1 MSFTAAKKLW
11 YLLTPDRRRSAVSLL
26 GFTLVGTVLETLGIG
41 VVLPAIGLLTTR
53 DVSGSV
59 PMLAPWIAGRSVTT
73 EQVVVGCML
82 VLVAIYVMKG
92 LYLAFLAWR
101 QATFTFDVQVNIS
114 ERLFKGYLYQPW
126 TFHLQRNSAELIR
139 NITTEVSGLNNALQ
153 AFIAVGTEGL
163 VLAGLTVLLVTVE
176 PVGASLVISA
186 LGVAAWSF
194 QRVTRARL
202 LLWGEARQHHEGL
215 RIQHVQQGLGGAKD
229 IKLLGREEDFLTQF
243 RVHNDGNARVGRRQ
257 VTLQAL
263 PRLWLEL
270 LAVIG
275 LASLVLVMLG
285 QGRPTEALLPTLGLF
300 AAAAFRLMPSVVRL
314 INSFQVIRYY
324 LPVLD
329 TLHAEL
335 ASLDVTL
342 AVKRDRLGPFRGR
355 LVLDRISFRY
365 PNVQTY
371 ALRDVTLT
379 IGFGESVA
387 FIGGSGAGKTTL
399 VDVILGLLTP
409 AGGQV
414 TVDAVD
420 IQSDL
425 CGWQHQIGYVPQS
438 IFLTDDTLRRNVA
451 FGLADGQIDE
461 VAVRRAIRAARLEE
475 FVESLPHG
483 LETRVGERGVQLS
496 GGQRQRV
503 GIARA
508 LYHDPPVLVLDEATS
523 SLDTETE
530 QGVMEAVRALH
541 GDKTLLIVAHRLS
554 TVAHCDRLFRLD
566 QGRLVAEGNLELVTG
581 IEVPS

>member
-1 MSFTAAKKLW
+1 
-11 YLLTPDRRRSAVSLL
+11 
-26 GFTLVGTVLETLGIG
+26 
-41 VVLPAIGLLTTR
+41 
-53 DVSGSV
+53 
-59 PMLAPWIAGRSVTT
+59 MLAPWIEGRSVTT

-82 VLVAIYVMKG
+82 VLVAIYVVKG

-101 QATFTFDVQVNIS
+101 QATFAFDVQVNIS
-114 ERLFKGYLYQPW
+114 ERLFERYLYQPW

-153 AFIAVGTEGL
+153 SFIAVGTEGL
-163 VLAGLTVLLVTVE
+163 VLVGLTVLLVTVE

-202 LLWGEARQHHEGL
+202 LFWGEARQHHEGL

-229 IKLLGREEDFLTQF
+229 IKLLGREENFLTQF
-243 RVHNDGNARVGRRQ
+243 RVHNDGNARVARRQ

-275 LASLVLVMLG
+275 LASLVLVMIG

-335 ASLDVTL
+335 TSLDGTL
-342 AVKRDRLGPFRGR
+342 AVRRDRLGPVHGR

-438 IFLTDDTLRRNVA
+438 IFLIDDTLRRNVA

-566 QGRLVAEGNLELVTG
+566 QGRLVAEGNFEFVTG
-581 IEVPS
+581 TEVPS

>member
-1 MSFTAAKKLW
+1 M
-11 YLLTPDRRRSAVSLL
+11 
-26 GFTLVGTVLETLGIG
+26 
-41 VVLPAIGLLTTR
+41 
-53 DVSGSV
+53 
-59 PMLAPWIAGRSVTT
+59 
-73 EQVVVGCML
+73 
-82 VLVAIYVMKG
+82 
-92 LYLAFLAWR
+92 
-101 QATFTFDVQVNIS
+101 
-114 ERLFKGYLYQPW
+114 
-126 TFHLQRNSAELIR
+126 
-139 NITTEVSGLNNALQ
+139 
-153 AFIAVGTEGL
+153 
-163 VLAGLTVLLVTVE
+163 
-176 PVGASLVISA
+176 
-186 LGVAAWSF
+186 
-194 QRVTRARL
+194 
-202 LLWGEARQHHEGL
+202 
-215 RIQHVQQGLGGAKD
+215 
-229 IKLLGREEDFLTQF
+229 
-243 RVHNDGNARVGRRQ
+243 HNDGHARVARRQ

-275 LASLVLVMLG
+275 LASLVLVMIG

-335 ASLDVTL
+335 TSLDVTL
-342 AVKRDRLGPFRGR
+342 AVRRDRLGPFHGR

-496 GGQRQRV
+496 GGQRQRI

-508 LYHDPPVLVLDEATS
+508 VYHDPPVLVLDEATS

-566 QGRLVAEGNLELVTG
+566 QGRLVAEGNLEFVAG